1 MTVNPKNPNENTSVS
16 STSNTV
22 VSFPIEKRISA
33 KPYALIIG
41 INSSIGLAL
50 AKEYTI
56 THQVVGTARDITL
69 ANHHFTLVQTTYAES
84 DLPELFTTL
93 SGISSEYTVI
103 INCIGLLHNA
113 IVKPE
118 KSLDKLNER
127 SLSEYFRVNATI
139 PALLLKTLVPL
150 LPKKKVSVF
159 ATLSAMIGSIS
170 DNKLGGWYGYR
181 ASKAAL
187 NMLIKT
193 TSVELTRSHPH
204 AAVIALHPGTTR
216 SKLSAPFTKNLP
228 EERLYSPKKTAKRLK
243 RVIDS
248 TNASKTGLFFHW
260 SGNQLEW

>member
-1 MTVNPKNPNENTSVS
+1 MNEKPEKIEQANSDRT
-16 STSNTV
+16 TNNTV
-22 VSFPIEKRISA
+22 VSFPIEKINSS

-41 INSSIGLAL
+41 INSAIGLAL
-50 AKEYTI
+50 AKEYGI
-56 THQVVGTARDITL
+56 THQVVGTARDISK

-84 DLPELFTTL
+84 DLPELYETL
-93 SGISSEYTVI
+93 SGISPEYNVI
-103 INCIGLLHNA
+103 INCIGLLHSA
-113 IVKPE
+113 IVTPE
-118 KSLDKLNER
+118 KSLEKLNER

-150 LPKKKVSVF
+150 LPKKKTSVF

-193 TSVELTRSHPH
+193 TSVELTRSYPKS
-204 AAVIALHPGTTR
+204 AIIALHPGTTR

-243 RVIDS
+243 RVIDR
-248 TNASKTGLFFHW
+248 TNASKTGSFFHW
-260 SGNQLEW
+260 SGVELDW

>member
-1 MTVNPKNPNENTSVS
+1 MTNKPTNQKQNTSEPARC
-16 STSNTV
+16 NTV
-22 VSFPIEKRISA
+22 VSFPVEKRDSA

-41 INSSIGLAL
+41 MNSSIGLAL
-50 AKEYTI
+50 AKEYAV
-56 THQVVGTARDITL
+56 THQVVGTARDITI

-93 SGISSEYTVI
+93 SGISSEYNVI

-113 IVKPE
+113 FVRPE
-118 KSLDKLNER
+118 KSLDQLNER

-150 LPKKKVSVF
+150 LPKKKTSIF

-193 TSVELTRSHPH
+193 TSVELMRSHPH
-204 AAVIALHPGTTR
+204 AAIIALHPGTTR
-216 SKLSAPFTKNLP
+216 SKLSAPFIKNLP

-248 TNASKTGLFFHW
+248 TNATKTGSFFHW
-260 SGNQLEW
+260 SGNELDW

>member
-1 MTVNPKNPNENTSVS
+1 MTENSKNTSDS
-16 STSNTV
+16 LSITATNTV
-22 VSFPIEKRISA
+22 VSFPREQIKTS

-41 INSSIGLAL
+41 INSAIGLAL
-50 AKEYTI
+50 AKEYSI
-56 THQVVGTARDITL
+56 THQVVGTARDINE
-69 ANHHFTLVQTTYAES
+69 ANHHFTLVQTTYAEV
-84 DLPELFTTL
+84 DLPELYETL
-93 SGISSEYTVI
+93 SGISPEYNVI

-113 IVKPE
+113 FVKPE

-150 LPKKKVSVF
+150 LPKKKPSIF
-159 ATLSAMIGSIS
+159 ASLSAMIGSIS

-187 NMLIKT
+187 NMLVKT
-193 TSVELTRSHPH
+193 TSVELSRSYPKT
-204 AAVIALHPGTTR
+204 AIIALHPGTTR

-228 EERLYSPKKTAKRLK
+228 EERLYPPNKTAKRLK

-248 TNASKTGLFFHW
+248 CNADNTGSFFHW
-260 SGNQLEW
+260 SGNKLEW

>member
-1 MTVNPKNPNENTSVS
+1 MTEKAKQPIDRNSITATNS
-16 STSNTV
+16 TV
-22 VSFPIEKRISA
+22 VSFPVEKVNST

-41 INSSIGLAL
+41 INSAIGLAL
-50 AKEYTI
+50 AKEYSI
-56 THQVVGTARDITL
+56 THQVVGTARDINE
-69 ANHHFTLVQTTYAES
+69 ANHNFTLVQTTYAEI
-84 DLPELFTTL
+84 DLPELYETL
-93 SGISSEYTVI
+93 SGISAEYEVI

-118 KSLDKLNER
+118 KSLDKLSER

-150 LPKKKVSVF
+150 LPKKKISVF
-159 ATLSAMIGSIS
+159 ASLSAMIGSIS
-170 DNKLGGWYGYR
+170 DNKIGGWYGYR

-193 TSVELTRSHPH
+193 TSVELSRSYPKT
-204 AAVIALHPGTTR
+204 AIIALHPGTTR

-228 EERLYSPKKTAKRLK
+228 EERLYTPIETAKRLK

-248 TNASKTGLFFHW
+248 CNSDNTGSFFHW
-260 SGNQLEW
+260 SGNELEW

>member
-1 MTVNPKNPNENTSVS
+1 MNKKPENTEQSDS
-16 STSNTV
+16 DITTTTTV
-22 VSFPIEKRISA
+22 VSFPIEKTNSL

-41 INSSIGLAL
+41 INSAIGLAL
-50 AKEYTI
+50 AKEYAI
-56 THQVVGTARDITL
+56 THQVVGTARDINQ

-84 DLPELFTTL
+84 DLPELYETL
-93 SGISSEYTVI
+93 SGISTEYNVI

-118 KSLDKLNER
+118 KSLAKLNER

-150 LPKKKVSVF
+150 LPKKKISVF
-159 ATLSAMIGSIS
+159 ATLSAMIGSIR
-170 DNKLGGWYGYR
+170 DNKIGGWYGYR

-193 TSVELTRSHPH
+193 TSIELTRTHPN
-204 AAVIALHPGTTR
+204 AAIIALHPGTTR

-228 EERLYSPKKTAKRLK
+228 EQRLYSPSVTAVRLK
-243 RVIDS
+243 HVIDR
-248 TNASKTGLFFHW
+248 TNASKTGTFYHW
-260 SGNQLEW
+260 SGNELEW